1 METDEFKKE
10 AKQVRLAFSF
20 KVFMV
25 ELKSW
30 TKSLKAIHNT
40 IKKNV

>member
-10 AKQVRLAFSF
+10 AKHARLAISF
-20 KVFMV
+20 RVFMV
-25 ELKSW
+25 ELQSW